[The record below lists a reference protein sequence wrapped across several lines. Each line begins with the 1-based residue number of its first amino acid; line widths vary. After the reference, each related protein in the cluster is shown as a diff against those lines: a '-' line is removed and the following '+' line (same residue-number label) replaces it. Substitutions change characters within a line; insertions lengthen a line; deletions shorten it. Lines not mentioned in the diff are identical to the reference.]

1 MKEVTLILTISED
14 AFLGLNNATVL
25 FGDAAYA
32 AYLGCKV
39 PEKLENV
46 DREIIQKRFYA
57 LKELYKVIESE
68 FDK

>member
-1 MKEVTLILTISED
+1 MKEVTLTLTISED

-25 FGDAAYA
+25 LGDAAA
-32 AYLGCKV
+32 AAFFGCKV
-39 PEKLENV
+39 PAKLNSLDE
-46 DREIIQKRFYA
+46 EIIQKRFYA